1 MENSI
6 QRRQTQAQTAATS
19 DAYGLSGWRCLPE
32 LMALPHSHTEIEIN
46 LLLEGEIVYA
56 HRDRMV
62 RLEPGRFAI
71 FWAAIPHQ
79 LVERP
84 AACDFCIFTI
94 PLETFLGWKL
104 PPPFVQDLLAG
115 EMIVEADASN
125 AALDALMLPRWFAEL
140 RAAADPTVVLKE
152 MEARLW
158 RLAQGHTA
166 AAAVSQ
172 RSEPHSAIEKM
183 AHYIVAHYQTPLTVE
198 EVAGAVG
205 LHPNYATTSFKRTFG
220 MTLWEY
226 TLQYRVTQAQR
237 LLVTTDASVLD
248 VAMQSGFGSLSSFYT
263 AFRRFTGRTPKDVR
277 SRGMNLSKIERKS

>member
-1 MENSI
+1 M
-6 QRRQTQAQTAATS
+6 S

-56 HRDRMV
+56 HRDRLV
-62 RLEPGRFAI
+62 RLLPGRFAI

-104 PPPFVQDLLAG
+104 PPLFVQDLLAG
-115 EMIVEADASN
+115 EIVIEPDASN
-125 AALDALMLPRWFAEL
+125 AALDALMLPRWYVEL
-140 RAAADPTVVLKE
+140 SASADPTVVLKE

-158 RLAQGHTA
+158 RLALGHNTA
-166 AAAVSQ
+166 AALSI
-172 RSEPHSAIEKM
+172 RTEPRSAIEKM
-183 AHYIVAHYQTPLTVE
+183 AQYVVQHYQTPLTVE

-220 MTLWEY
+220 MTIWEY
-226 TLQYRVTQAQR
+226 TMQYRVTQAQR
-237 LLVTTDASVLD
+237 LLVTTDASILD

-263 AFRRFTGRTPKDVR
+263 AFRRYTGRTPRDVR
-277 SRGMNLSKIERKS
+277 SRGINGVYS

>member
-1 MENSI
+1 MQNST
-6 QRRQTQAQTAATS
+6 QRRQTEALPAATP
-19 DAYGLSGWRCLPE
+19 DEYGLSGWRCLPE
-32 LMALPHSHTEIEIN
+32 VMALPHRHTEIEIN

-56 HRDRMV
+56 HRDRLV
-62 RLEPGRFAI
+62 RLQPGRFAI

-84 AACDFCIFTI
+84 AACDFCIFTA

-104 PPPFVQDLLAG
+104 PLRFVQDLLAG
-115 EMIVEADASN
+115 EMIIEPDAAN
-125 AALDALMLPRWFAEL
+125 AALDALMLPRWYAEL
-140 RAAADPTVVLKE
+140 RAAADPIVVLKE

-158 RLAQGHTA
+158 RLAQGYDTA
-166 AAAVSQ
+166 CILPK
-172 RSEPHSAIEKM
+172 RTEPDSAIEKM
-183 AHYIVAHYQTPLTVE
+183 AQYVVAHYQTPLTVE

-220 MTLWEY
+220 MTIWEY

-263 AFRRFTGRTPKDVR
+263 AFRRYTGRTPKAVR
-277 SRGMNLSKIERKS
+277 RRGLNGSC

>member
-1 MENSI
+1 M
-6 QRRQTQAQTAATS
+6 QRRRPQAPSTATS
-19 DAYGLSGWRCLPE
+19 DVYGLAGWRCLPD
-32 LMALPHSHTEIEIN
+32 LMALPHRHTEIEIN

-56 HRDRMV
+56 HRDHLV
-62 RLEPGRFAI
+62 RLEPGRLAI

-84 AACDFCIFTI
+84 AACDFCVFTI

-104 PPPFVQDLLAG
+104 PSPLVQDLLAG
-115 EMIVEADASN
+115 EMIIEADAAN
-125 AALDALMLPRWFAEL
+125 ATLDAWMLPRWQVEL
-140 RAAADPTVVLKE
+140 SAAVEPTVVLKE
-152 MEARLW
+152 MEARMW
-158 RLAQGHTA
+158 RLAQGHSTA
-166 AAAVSQ
+166 AAASN
-172 RSEPHSAIEKM
+172 RGEPHSAIEKM

-220 MTLWEY
+220 MTIWEY

-248 VAMQSGFGSLSSFYT
+248 VALQSGFGSLSSFYA
-263 AFRRFTGRTPKDVR
+263 AFQRYAGRTPKAVRQALR
-277 SRGMNLSKIERKS
+277 SRAIGRG